1 VIGELGHE
9 DHGQGNCIV
18 VARRGR
24 PSKSGERYK
33 CGKLRPAETSK
44 QPISPALWQRIKTNG
59 QKIGLDP
66 RLGTEL
72 GRLALHDELTSA
84 EVSAG
89 FRIAEIHHAFEHF
102 HGRTRSA
109 AGSSFFR
116 QFVADLEKPIEINR
130 RRSDDYM
137 DLDREERE
145 HEAREDFDV
154 LQYYM
159 PTAQRDLVEQVC
171 VESRPINPV
180 SIPTLKLVLQFFFEI
195 FRDDKNYR
203 SKRSKKFCA
212 DAPKIKFYKPKKDK
226 TKKAEKPVE
235 KVEQRNPIDNR
246 KLSYLQTLH
255 ILRPDLTDEQLE
267 QAWGVCH
274 ALIARGFSQG

>member
-1 VIGELGHE
+1 M
-9 DHGQGNCIV
+9 
-18 VARRGR
+18 VAKRGR

-33 CGKLRPAETSK
+33 CGKLKAAETSK

-89 FRIAEIHHAFEHF
+89 FRIAEIYHAFEHF

-116 QFVADLEKPIEINR
+116 QFVADLEKPIEIGR
-130 RRSDDYM
+130 RRSDDYI

-145 HEAREDFDV
+145 RETREDFDV
-154 LQYYM
+154 LQYYL
-159 PTAQRDLVEQVC
+159 PVAQRDLVEQVC

-180 SIPTLKLVLQFFFEI
+180 SIPTLKLVLQYFFEI

-203 SKRSKKFCA
+203 SKRSKKFDA
-212 DAPKIKFYKPKKDK
+212 DAPKVKFYKPKKGK
-226 TKKAEKPVE
+226 IKIVEKAVEKPVE
-235 KVEQRNPIDNR
+235 KAKQPKPIDNR
-246 KLSYLQTLH
+246 KLSYMQTLH

-267 QAWGVCH
+267 QAWGVYH
-274 ALIARGFSQG
+274 ALIARADFRREKEKAPVPV

>member
-1 VIGELGHE
+1 MV
-9 DHGQGNCIV
+9 Q
-18 VARRGR
+18 AKRGR
-24 PSKSGERYK
+24 PAKAGDRYK
-33 CGKLRPAETSK
+33 CGKLKPAETSK

-89 FRIAEIHHAFEHF
+89 FRIAEIYHAFEHF

-116 QFVADLEKPIEINR
+116 QFVADLEKPIEVR
-130 RRSDDYM
+130 RRATDDYL
-137 DLDREERE
+137 DLDRELAERDA
-145 HEAREDFDV
+145 HEDFDV

-159 PTAQRDLVEQVC
+159 PVPQRDLVEQVC
-171 VESRPINPV
+171 VEGRPINPV
-180 SIPTLKLVLQFFFEI
+180 SIPVLKMVLQYFFEI

-203 SKRSKKFCA
+203 SKRSKKFDA
-212 DAPKIKFYKPKKDK
+212 DTPKIKFYRPRKGKLKIL
-226 TKKAEKPVE
+226 EKPVE
-235 KVEQRNPIDNR
+235 QSEQPKPIDNR
-246 KLSYLQTLH
+246 KLSYMQMLR
-255 ILRPDLTDEQLE
+255 ILRPDLSDEQLE
-267 QAWGVCH
+267 QAWGVYH
-274 ALIARGFSQG
+274 ALIARADFRKDKEHREEEAARK